1 MSTFDELIG
10 DVLRREGGYVNHKFD
25 RGGATNYGITQRV
38 YSDWSG
44 TAGRDIRNM
53 EKTEA
58 VKIYFDLYWKP
69 AKCEQLPAAIRGIHF
84 DSAVNHGVGRAAK
97 LLQTAAAVDVDGVIG
112 KNTLAAVHATHPELL
127 KFRYVAERY
136 KFYGDIIQRD
146 RSQLAFMAG
155 WMARMEHFS

>member
-10 DVLRREGGYVNHKFD
+10 DVLRREGGYVNHRSD
-25 RGGATNYGITQRV
+25 RGGPTNYGITQRV

-58 VKIYFDLYWKP
+58 VKIYFDLYWTP

-146 RSQLAFMAG
+146 RSQLVFMAG